1 MLGKTLLEEI
11 RRALTRTR
19 ERIAYANKERAIDP
33 SIGDALDKLSEQE
46 LREKQKK
53 ERERLDKIAQKV
65 LEITRLKKQ
74 LETTE
79 TQWLDRRDEL
89 QRLERQE
96 AVEQG
101 KVNEATRARQA
112 GPTQADRNKI
122 IEIQKKLQDKRNE
135 LAKLEQELKK
145 MENLPTSLEA
155 AEAEYNRVRSERIK
169 LAKDLELVKERRAE
183 AAKRLQVVR
192 QRLNSLTQQGRA
204 QGREAILLGNKG
216 NTADCQKSLVAAENT
231 FTEALALA
239 KANQGC
245 LDVSGIS
252 TLEKNLQTL
261 RETARCGGASR
272 QSGLLKVPA
281 IKKGTSQATARSLLE
296 RMGFWNIEF
305 VQVYAPSK
313 PEEAGRVVGVSSP
326 TPGKIVPPETRISV
340 SIFNNP
346 PPEEK
351 GNVNSWDKE
360 ADNARVSAKTRTQP
374 PPAVPIG
381 VSAPPPTRSQVD
393 QAKEVADQAAARGPQ
408 EKPWVNPVT
417 IMDGLATAAGMA
429 AAAKS
434 DRDKTISST
443 QSPPLTPIPS
453 NPLPGVIPSAK
464 SDRDK
469 TIGPTQSQ
477 KQTPIPST
485 GTTGGR
491 VATSGSGTATSVDGG
506 AKSCTV
512 HYTGVEGDAYYV
524 VEYPGSP
531 VGFEIRKTWDPPKG
545 DADRLQCGSV
555 RGAAKRCI
563 EDSFR
568 QMGRPVPMVLGP
580 FSDPGSA
587 RRTADSRCR

>member
-1 MLGKTLLEEI
+1 M
-11 RRALTRTR
+11 
-19 ERIAYANKERAIDP
+19 
-33 SIGDALDKLSEQE
+33 
-46 LREKQKK
+46 
-53 ERERLDKIAQKV
+53 
-65 LEITRLKKQ
+65 
-74 LETTE
+74 
-79 TQWLDRRDEL
+79 
-89 QRLERQE
+89 
-96 AVEQG
+96 
-101 KVNEATRARQA
+101 
-112 GPTQADRNKI
+112 
-122 IEIQKKLQDKRNE
+122 
-135 LAKLEQELKK
+135 
-145 MENLPTSLEA
+145 
-155 AEAEYNRVRSERIK
+155 
-169 LAKDLELVKERRAE
+169 
-183 AAKRLQVVR
+183 
-192 QRLNSLTQQGRA
+192 
-204 QGREAILLGNKG
+204 
-216 NTADCQKSLVAAENT
+216 
-231 FTEALALA
+231 
-239 KANQGC
+239 
-245 LDVSGIS
+245 
-252 TLEKNLQTL
+252 
-261 RETARCGGASR
+261 
-272 QSGLLKVPA
+272 
-281 IKKGTSQATARSLLE
+281 
-296 RMGFWNIEF
+296 
-305 VQVYAPSK
+305 
-313 PEEAGRVVGVSSP
+313 
-326 TPGKIVPPETRISV
+326 
-340 SIFNNP
+340 
-346 PPEEK
+346 
-351 GNVNSWDKE
+351 
-360 ADNARVSAKTRTQP
+360 
-374 PPAVPIG
+374 
-381 VSAPPPTRSQVD
+381 D